1 MKYSLEADLIW
12 ENYMHP
18 REGGLPMQ
26 ADMSTGGGPFN
37 TPGMQSNAP
46 SEDCEQM
53 DKLQRGEQQEIKM
66 AMADLLAIKKQVE
79 IMMQQ
84 LQSTDTIPGWV
95 QSKITIANQ
104 YITDAS
110 QFLDYE
116 SQDCGCN
123 EPQAAVIKMVAVG

>member
-37 TPGMQSNAP
+37 TPGIAP

-53 DKLQRGEQQEIKM
+53 DKLQHGEHQEIKM
-66 AMADLLAIKKQVE
+66 ALADLLAIKKQVE
-79 IMMQQ
+79 TMMQH

-123 EPQAAVIKMVAVG
+123 SGVAVIQVSSI

>member
-1 MKYSLEADLIW
+1 MKYSIESDLIW
-12 ENYMHP
+12 ENYMSP

-37 TPGMQSNAP
+37 TPGMLSNAP

-53 DKLQRGEQQEIKM
+53 DKLQHGEHQEIKM

-79 IMMQQ
+79 TMMQH
-84 LQSTDTIPGWV
+84 LQSMETIPGWV

-110 QFLDYE
+110 QFMDYE
-116 SQDCGCN
+116 SEDCECN
-123 EPQAAVIKMVAVG
+123 ASQASVIKMIAVG

>member
-1 MKYSLEADLIW
+1 MKYSIESDLIW
-12 ENYMHP
+12 ENYMSP

-53 DKLQRGEQQEIKM
+53 DKLQHGEHQEIKM
-66 AMADLLAIKKQVE
+66 ALSDLLAIKKQVE
-79 IMMQQ
+79 TMMQH
-84 LQSTDTIPGWV
+84 LQNAETIPGWV

-110 QFLDYE
+110 QFMDYE
-116 SQDCGCN
+116 SEDCECDAS
-123 EPQAAVIKMVAVG
+123 QASVIKMIAVG

>member
-12 ENYMHP
+12 ENYMSP

-53 DKLQRGEQQEIKM
+53 DKLQHGEHQEIKM
-66 AMADLLAIKKQVE
+66 ALSDLLAIKKQVE
-79 IMMQQ
+79 TMMQH
-84 LQSTDTIPGWV
+84 LQNTETIPGWV

-116 SQDCGCN
+116 SEDCGCN
-123 EPQAAVIKMVAVG
+123 EPQAAVIRMVAMS